1 MQYQGGDGN
10 SVTSRSVLNETSLPH
25 CGYIIMVSVSVCM
38 FVYVHCMI
46 EEEILDKNHNKCSLV
61 KLHDRLFCPTA
72 LFL

>member
-25 CGYIIMVSVSVCM
+25 CGYIIMVCVSVCM